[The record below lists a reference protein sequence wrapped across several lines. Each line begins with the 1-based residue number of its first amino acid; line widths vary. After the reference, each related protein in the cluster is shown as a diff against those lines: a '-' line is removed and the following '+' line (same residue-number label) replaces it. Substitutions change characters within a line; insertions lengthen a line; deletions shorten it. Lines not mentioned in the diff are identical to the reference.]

1 MGLRRPTGAAL
12 AIIGAAL
19 AVAAMAA
26 ATRGP
31 RGTSLALGGKEMAS
45 GVTSEIDKYN
55 RVMRVLAH
63 AQDNS
68 ASARNK
74 ATKVKMG
81 AFEGKFDAAFNKG
94 WRDAQSAAR
103 REAAGS
109 LLNLGLEHSAPRIV
123 DDVLGEAAQGFLA
136 RVQSL
141 FMQLG
146 GGVSV
151 SSVTLSFND
160 SLIG

>member
-1 MGLRRPTGAAL
+1 MCRETPAPSLEMGLRRPTGAAL
-12 AIIGAAL
+12 AIIAAAL
-19 AVAAMAA
+19 AVAAMVA

-68 ASARNK
+68 ASARIK
-74 ATKVKMG
+74 ATKDKMG
-81 AFEGKFDAAFNKG
+81 TFEGKFDAFFNKG

-103 REAAGS
+103 REVRQCVRS
-109 LLNLGLEHSAPRIV
+109 
-123 DDVLGEAAQGFLA
+123 
-136 RVQSL
+136 VQR
-141 FMQLG
+141 
-146 GGVSV
+146 GVR
-151 SSVTLSFND
+151 
-160 SLIG
+160 

>member
-68 ASARNK
+68 ASDRIKETNVG
-74 ATKVKMG
+74 T
-81 AFEGKFDAAFNKG
+81 FEGKFDAAFNKG

-103 REAAGS
+103 REVRQCVRS
-109 LLNLGLEHSAPRIV
+109 
-123 DDVLGEAAQGFLA
+123 
-136 RVQSL
+136 VQR
-141 FMQLG
+141 
-146 GGVSV
+146 GVR
-151 SSVTLSFND
+151 
-160 SLIG
+160 